1 MALII
6 SDDILKKANLD
17 EKTMLI
23 DIAAYLY
30 EKRKLSFGKAKTFAN
45 LNHLEFQKALAERN
59 IYMNYDEDDF
69 EDDLKTLGIKS
80 IK

>member
-6 SDDILKKANLD
+6 SDELLKKVNVD
-17 EKTMLI
+17 EKTMLV

-30 EKRKLSFGKAKTFAN
+30 EKGKLSFGKAKTFAN
-45 LNHLEFQKALAERN
+45 LNYLEFQKALAERN